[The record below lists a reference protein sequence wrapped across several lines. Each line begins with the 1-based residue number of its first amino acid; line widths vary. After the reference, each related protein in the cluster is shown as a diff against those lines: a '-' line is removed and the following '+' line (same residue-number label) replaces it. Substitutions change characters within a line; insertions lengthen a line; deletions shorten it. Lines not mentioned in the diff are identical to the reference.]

1 MADVHDIILEQ
12 RSWLERLAQKIPGF
26 RGYYAREN
34 RREADRVLREF
45 GVARL
50 ETVMA
55 QLYEVIKR
63 GPLEQ
68 AHEVRDVITL
78 VEKLR
83 NQLRH
88 ADQGYAGFFSELKR
102 DREEALDAVHQVD
115 EQIVEYVG
123 QLAMTVD
130 SGEFA
135 PADLRQAARA
145 LERALDERKASILAL
160 AEAGEE

>member
-1 MADVHDIILEQ
+1 LADVHDTILEQ

-34 RREADRVLREF
+34 RREADRALREF

-50 ETVMA
+50 ENVVA
-55 QLYEVIKR
+55 ALHDAIKH

-83 NQLRH
+83 NQLRY
-88 ADQGYAGFFSELKR
+88 ADQGYAGFFSELKW
-102 DREEALDAVHQVD
+102 DREELLDALYRAD
-115 EQIVEYVG
+115 EQIVEWASE
-123 QLAMTVD
+123 LAV
-130 SGEFA
+130 SVEAGERA
-135 PADLRQAARA
+135 PADLRRQVRA
-145 LERALDERKASILAL
+145 LERALDERREQVLAL
-160 AEAGEE
+160 ASGAEE

>member
-1 MADVHDIILEQ
+1 MADVHDTILEQ
-12 RSWLERLAQKIPGF
+12 RCWLEQLVQKIPGF

-34 RREADRVLREF
+34 RREADRLLREF

-50 ETVMA
+50 ETVVT
-55 QLYEVIKR
+55 QLHEAIKR

-68 AHEVRDVITL
+68 AHELRDVITL

-83 NQLRH
+83 NQLRY

-102 DREEALDAVHQVD
+102 DSEEALDAVYRVD
-115 EQIVEYVG
+115 EQIVEVVG
-123 QLAMTVD
+123 ELAMTVD
-130 SGEFA
+130 SGDFA
-135 PADLRQAARA
+135 PADLRREARA
-145 LERALDERKASILAL
+145 LERALDERKLSILAL